1 MFAWQTLSITFSD
14 SAPGTPFFGS
24 SWPCATGDVRIREVV
39 YNILKISV
47 MVAHQADGE
56 AYQPICA
63 HIRPKDKN
71 VNVHMRHNLILIAV
85 HRVIW
90 ARVVCWRS
98 CSVSYMQPQGWFEHL
113 NYIGFVV
120 NWGHVRATRFFCM
133 KMLKLNS
140 AVEETSAMRCCP
152 YGLCTHIVDTCI
164 SLCPAFYLTCVHLHL
179 VSPECIC
186 SQMGEYGPPS
196 AWRATM
202 THSFSI

>member
-1 MFAWQTLSITFSD
+1 MSWLPTRQMGRHISPYARTSD
-14 SAPGTPFFGS
+14 LKTRMLMYIYGT
-24 SWPCATGDVRIREVV
+24 
-39 YNILKISV
+39 
-47 MVAHQADGE
+47 
-56 AYQPICA
+56 
-63 HIRPKDKN
+63 
-71 VNVHMRHNLILIAV
+71 NLYLIAV

-120 NWGHVRATRFFCM
+120 NWGHVRATRLFCM

-202 THSFSI
+202 TLSFNI